1 MAHQFYA
8 AEEFAD
14 FDHANLAGPL
24 IQRTSRLTVASLRQ
38 RRFISNCKADN
49 NFQAKKK
56 KKGMSNS
63 FPQLSE

>member
-1 MAHQFYA
+1 MAHQFHA

-24 IQRTSRLTVASLRQ
+24 IQRTSRLTVGSLDKEGSYPTARQ
-38 RRFISNCKADN
+38 TITSRR
-49 NFQAKKK
+49 KK